1 MIELVCIVC
10 PQGCRLQV
18 DPQNGYAVT
27 GNACPRGEVY
37 GKKEVTAPTR
47 VLTSIVRIEGAM
59 HPCCP
64 VKTADAI
71 PKEKIAD
78 AMALLRKVKLTSPV
92 AIGDVVAEIE
102 GTGVSWVVTKD
113 M

>member
-1 MIELVCIVC
+1 MIELICIVC
-10 PQGCRLQV
+10 PQGCRLRV
-18 DPQNGYAVT
+18 DPENGCAVT
-27 GNACPRGEVY
+27 GHGCPRGEVY
-37 GKKEVTAPTR
+37 GRKEVIAPTR
-47 VLTSIVRIEGAM
+47 VLTSIVRIEGAL

-78 AMALLRKVKLTSPV
+78 AMALLRTVRLTAPV
-92 AIGDVVAEIE
+92 AIGDTVAEID